1 MVLDSVLRH
10 CSTMSDSSLPHVVI
24 SNLEHDS
31 IELTVREL
39 ETRGKIGERIV
50 DNVAL

>member
-10 CSTMSDSSLPHVVI
+10 YSSTSDSSLPHVVI

-31 IELTVREL
+31 IDLTVREL
-39 ETRGKIGERIV
+39 ESRGKLGE
-50 DNVAL
+50 